1 MRTATLK
8 VIALALV
15 GALALALPAAAQD
28 AKTYTQAELDQLVGP
43 IALYPDALM
52 AQVLM
57 ACTYP
62 LEVVEA
68 DRWVKANPNLTG
80 KSLDDALAQKTWDP
94 SVISLCQT
102 PQLLARMSSNLDWT
116 QDLGNAFLAQQADV
130 MATAQRLRNEAYK
143 AGNLQSTEQ
152 QKVVVEKET
161 IVIQPASPQVVYV
174 PAYNPAVVYGPYW
187 AYPAPMYPAWYAPW
201 PGSAF
206 VRGMAWGAGFAIGAS
221 MFGGCNW
228 HGGNVY
234 VNNNVFV
241 NNNIYHNTNINNNY
255 NRNNNYNKNQNWN
268 HNPEHRGNV
277 NYNNKNL
284 DQKYNKSNKA
294 GLSKDAARGYDR
306 PGQNGSGTR
315 DQRPGQNGSG
325 TREQRPGQ
333 NGSGTREQRPG
344 QGGSGTYKPDR
355 ATTGEKKGAM
365 GGYGNGSYEKKASTR
380 GAESRN
386 KPESGMSGHKGGG
399 ASKPSGGGHQGGGQK
414 SGGGGKKR

>member
-1 MRTATLK
+1 MRTSPKATSALLMAG
-8 VIALALV
+8 VVLLLAWAPALA
-15 GALALALPAAAQD
+15 QE
-28 AKTYTQAELDQLVGP
+28 AKTFTQAQLDQMVGP
-43 IALYPDALM
+43 IALYPDALL

-68 DRWVKANPNLTG
+68 DRWVKANPSLKG
-80 KSLDDALAQKTWDP
+80 KALDDALAKQTWDP

-102 PQLLARMSSNLDWT
+102 PQLLDRMSNNLDWT

-130 MATAQRLRNEAYK
+130 MATAQKLRNEAYK
-143 AGNLQSTEQ
+143 AGNLKTSAQ
-152 QKVVVEKET
+152 QTVVVEKET

-174 PAYNPAVVYGPYW
+174 PSYDPAYVYGPYW
-187 AYPAPMYPAWYAPW
+187 AYPAPIYPAWYAPW

-277 NYNNKNL
+277 NYGNQQMN
-284 DQKYNKSNKA
+284 QKYNKSGQGGA
-294 GLSKDAARGYDR
+294 SRDAARGYDR
-306 PGQNGSGTR
+306 PGQGGSGTR
-315 DQRPGQNGSG
+315 DV
-325 TREQRPGQ
+325 T
-333 NGSGTREQRPG
+333 RPG
-344 QGGSGTYKPDR
+344 QGGSGTRQPDR
-355 ATTGEKKGAM
+355 ATTGQKQSAM
-365 GGYGNGSYEKKASTR
+365 GGYGNGGAEKQASTR
-380 GAESRN
+380 GAQSRN
-386 KPESGMSGHKGGG
+386 KPNSGMSGSYGGGQKGGG
-399 ASKPSGGGHQGGGQK
+399 ASKSGGGRSSGGGQK
-414 SGGGGKKR
+414 GGGGRRR

>member
-8 VIALALV
+8 VIALVLV
-15 GALALALPAAAQD
+15 GALVLALPACAQD
-28 AKTYTQAELDQLVGP
+28 TKTYTQAQLDQLVGP

-68 DRWVKANPNLTG
+68 DRWIKANPSLKG
-80 KSLDDALAQKTWDP
+80 KALDDALAQKTWDP

-102 PQLLARMSSNLDWT
+102 PQLLDRMSQNLDWT

-143 AGNLQSTEQ
+143 AGNLKTTEQ
-152 QKVVVEKET
+152 QTVVVEKET

-228 HGGNVY
+228 GGGNVY
-234 VNNNVFV
+234 VNNTVI
-241 NNNIYHNTNINNNY
+241 NNNRVYNNTNINN
-255 NRNNNYNKNQNWN
+255 RNTNINNKNQNWN

-294 GLSKDAARGYDR
+294 GVSKDATRGYDR
-306 PGQNGSGTR
+306 PGQGGSGTR
-315 DQRPGQNGSG
+315 DQ
-325 TREQRPGQ
+325 
-333 NGSGTREQRPG
+333 QRPG

-355 ATTGEKKGAM
+355 ATTGQKQGAM
-365 GGYGNGSYEKKASTR
+365 GGYGDGGFEKQASTR

-386 KPESGMSGHKGGG
+386 KPNSGMSGSYGGQKGGG
-399 ASKPSGGGHQGGGQK
+399 MNKSGGGGQKGGGQK
-414 SGGGGKKR
+414 SGGGAKGGGGKRR